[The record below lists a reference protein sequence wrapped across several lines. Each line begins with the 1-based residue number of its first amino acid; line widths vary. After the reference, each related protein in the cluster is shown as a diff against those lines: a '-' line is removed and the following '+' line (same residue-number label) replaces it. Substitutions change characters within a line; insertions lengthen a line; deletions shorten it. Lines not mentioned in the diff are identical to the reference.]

1 METFHLILY
10 GFSVVLQ
17 PANLLCAFLGAVAGT
32 LVGVLPGL
40 GPVGAM
46 SMLLPVTYGMSP
58 TGAMIMLAGIYYG
71 AQYGG
76 STTSILVNIPGESS
90 SVVTCLDGYQMARQ
104 GRAGPA
110 LGIAAFSSF
119 FAGTIGVLGLSFLAP
134 PLVDAALTFGAPEYF
149 ALMCLGL
156 TVLTFLT
163 QRSMLKALIMAVLGL
178 FVGTIGFDITTGIQ
192 RFTLGIQDLMEG
204 VGLVQIAMG
213 MFGISEIL
221 LNIEKAVKI
230 TIFET
235 KLKGL
240 FPNLQD
246 WRRSIGAIL
255 RGTGIGFFLGILP
268 GGGAVIASFSSYA
281 IEKRLSK
288 HPEKFGTGVI
298 EGVAAPESANNA
310 AAQGAFIP
318 LMTLG
323 IPSNVVMALL
333 LGALMI
339 HGLTPGPLLMTRNP
353 DLFWGVITSMYI
365 GNVMLLIL
373 NLPLI
378 PMWVRFLK
386 IPYPILFPFILLFC
400 LIGVYTI
407 NNNIFDIYLM
417 IFFGIVGY
425 LARKFEFEAA
435 PFILAVVLGP
445 MMEKTFRQTL
455 IMFQGDFSVFIRRPI
470 SGVIFG
476 LAVILLVLPLIT
488 GGFKREKIA
497 RLKDAD

>member
-156 TVLTFLT
+156 TVLTFLA

-445 MMEKTFRQTL
+445 MMEKAFRQSL

-476 LAVILLVLPLIT
+476 LAAVLLVLPLIT

>member
-156 TVLTFLT
+156 TVLTFLA

-221 LNIEKAVKI
+221 LNIEKTVKV
-230 TIFET
+230 TVFET

-445 MMEKTFRQTL
+445 MMEKAFRQSL

-476 LAVILLVLPLIT
+476 LAAILLVLPLIT

>member
-1 METFHLILY
+1 M
-10 GFSVVLQ
+10 
-17 PANLLCAFLGAVAGT
+17 CAFLGAIAGT

-76 STTSILVNIPGESS
+76 STTSILVNIPGESA

-110 LGIAAFSSF
+110 LGIAAFGSF
-119 FAGTIGVLGLSFLAP
+119 IAGSIGVLGLSFLAP

-156 TVLTFLT
+156 TVLTFLAHG
-163 QRSMLKALIMAVLGL
+163 SMLKALIMAVLGL
-178 FVGTIGFDITTGIQ
+178 FVGTIGIDITTGIQ
-192 RFTLGIQDLMEG
+192 RFTLGNQDLMEG

-221 LNIEKAVKI
+221 LNIEKTMKVS
-230 TIFET
+230 IFET

-268 GGGAVIASFSSYA
+268 GGGAVIASFTSYA
-281 IEKRLSK
+281 IERRLSR
-288 HPEKFGTGVI
+288 HPDKFGSGII

-323 IPSNVVMALL
+323 VPSNVVMALL

-339 HGLTPGPLLMTRNP
+339 HGLTPGPLLMSRNP
-353 DLFWGVITSMYI
+353 DLFWGVITSMYV
-365 GNVMLLIL
+365 GNLMLLVL

-378 PMWVRFLK
+378 PMWVKFLK

-425 LARKFEFEAA
+425 LAKKFEFEPA

-445 MMEKTFRQTL
+445 MMEKAFRQSL
-455 IMFQGDFSVFIRRPI
+455 IMFQGDFSIFITRPI

-476 LAVILLVLPLIT
+476 IAIVLLILPLFAW
-488 GGFKREKIA
+488 GSRREKIA
-497 RLKDAD
+497 SLKDED